1 LSGGTLN
8 LRLGSSDTLTAF
20 ALTHVNLLNIS
31 VEYVLEKRD
40 ETVANEVLDAIRNRR
55 SVLRF
60 ESTPVEEDKVETILE
75 AGRWAPSWIN
85 KQPWS
90 FIVIRDQ
97 ETKDE
102 LSEVVPTTFVQGL
115 KEAPVCIAV
124 TVDANEDSYHHV
136 EDGAAATQNMA
147 LAAYSLGLNTS
158 WIGIYDL
165 TNQKN
170 SAESKVKEILE
181 LPKNHRVIALLP
193 LGHVKNEV
201 RKKDRKTLR
210 QIVYREKFGKR

>member
-1 LSGGTLN
+1 M
-8 LRLGSSDTLTAF
+8 
-20 ALTHVNLLNIS
+20 
-31 VEYVLEKRD
+31 
-40 ETVANEVLDAIRNRR
+40 ANEVLEAIRNRR

-60 ESTPVEEDKVETILE
+60 ESTHVEEDKVEAILE

-85 KQPWS
+85 KQPWN

-97 ETKDE
+97 KTKDE

-124 TVDANEDSYHHV
+124 TVDADEDPYHHV
-136 EDGAAATQNMA
+136 EDGATATQNMA

-158 WIGIYDL
+158 WIGVYDL
-165 TNQKN
+165 KNQKK

-193 LGHVKNEV
+193 LGYVKYEV
-201 RKKDRKTLR
+201 PKKDRKELR
-210 QIVYREKFGKR
+210 HIVYQEKFGKR